1 MTRDDAW
8 KLLNEYMKNQ
18 NLIKHEIAVE
28 AAMAAY
34 AEKFGEDVEKWRIL
48 GLLHDFD
55 YEKYPDEKDHA
66 LKGAE
71 ILKEKGYPDDI
82 VKAVKSHNPY
92 HNIPRDSLMEK
103 TLAAVDELTGFLIAC
118 VLVRPSRSFK
128 DLKPKSVKKKMKDKA
143 FAKNVKRED
152 IINGAEA
159 LGISLDEHIQF
170 VTNALDRV
178 AVQLGFN

>member
-1 MTRDDAW
+1 MNRDDAW

-18 NLIKHEIAVE
+18 NLINHGLAVE

-34 AEKFGEDVEKWRIL
+34 AEKFGEDIEKWRIL

-55 YEKYPDEKDHA
+55 YEKFPDEKDHA
-66 LKGAE
+66 LKGAQ
-71 ILKEKGYPDDI
+71 ILKEKGYSEDI

-92 HNIPRDSLMEK
+92 HNIPRDTLMEK

-152 IINGAEA
+152 ITNGADE
-159 LGISLDEHIQF
+159 LGITLDEHILF
-170 VTNALDRV
+170 VTNALDGISER
-178 AVQLGFN
+178 LGFN

>member
-1 MTRDDAW
+1 MSRNQAW
-8 KLLNEYMKNQ
+8 IILNEYIKNE
-18 NLIKHEIAVE
+18 NLIKHALAVE

-34 AEKFGEDVEKWRIL
+34 AQKFGEDVEKWRIL

-55 YEKYPDEKDHA
+55 YEKFPDESEHA

-71 ILKEKGYPDDI
+71 ILKEKDYSEDI

-92 HNIPRDSLMEK
+92 HNIIRDTLMEK

-118 VLVRPSRSFK
+118 VLVRPSKSFK
-128 DLKPKSVKKKMKDKA
+128 DLEPKSVKKKMKDKA

-152 IINGAEA
+152 IIKGAEE
-159 LGISLDEHIQF
+159 LKVSLDEHISF
-170 VTNALDRV
+170 VTKALDGI
-178 AVQLGFN
+178 ADQLGFQ